1 MTLLMRLSILISYR
15 IYDYGSGVDSMGI
28 SRAAIVGFVL
38 VWKTRSRIITLAVD
52 VQQVEDLS
60 K

>member
-1 MTLLMRLSILISYR
+1 MRLSILISYR